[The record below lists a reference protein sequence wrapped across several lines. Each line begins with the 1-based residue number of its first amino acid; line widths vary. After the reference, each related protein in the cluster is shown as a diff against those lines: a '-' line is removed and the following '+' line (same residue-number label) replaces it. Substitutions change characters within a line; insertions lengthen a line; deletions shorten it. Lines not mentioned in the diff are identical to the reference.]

1 MGIANP
7 WNMMC
12 EKLVSREKEKGDY
25 ADYLRKRY
33 SGVKYQ
39 PSTHGPWTTIPMKDE
54 QSLV

>member
-25 ADYLRKRY
+25 ADYLRKHY